1 MKIEKLVVKN
11 IKGLNASVNFDK
23 VNLVY
28 GKNASGKTAIL
39 DSIRLSCLGYH
50 PVLGKT
56 AKGIKLLSSGSDI
69 SATCIFDNKEISTF
83 SIEDN
88 GSGSFTKKHY
98 PAPNIEDLAIQ
109 LDPDLYYAATAQEKR
124 NLIFCTNPSYEKES
138 IRSKIIDK
146 ITKIRQEP
154 SSLELEVIIS
164 INEFINKTFKNNNNL
179 TEAIKEI
186 VNFIKENIQK
196 TQNAKK
202 HTKNIIYD
210 FALNDDDEAK
220 DYPIEYLKNEY
231 QRLKAQLKELEETEI
246 LQNRIAQVISENKIE
261 INRLEELE
269 KQKPNFDKINKL
281 HEDLDKAIVAYDL
294 QLESL
299 NEKLNILIGKE
310 SENAAILDN
319 CKNTPFDEAI
329 DKLPFG
335 QYIFKV
341 EVNKDNDGI
350 GTVVWE
356 CDKFNQLQDDK
367 LSLLYEEIEEVK
379 KEKNKSI
386 LDLKN
391 QINDLEEEK
400 NIYDTKQTKEYL
412 NKKISDLKAEFIGTK
427 QLSAISSSIES
438 IKEQIEQYYTKIQAF
453 EAHKKKIED
462 IEKNQAELKDWEIE
476 GRLLLDC
483 KNTLDNILKETQG
496 EIFTSLLDSLNKFT
510 DAMGIN
516 NYTIVDSEI
525 GYLNNDR
532 FVSYKTFSGSEK
544 CILDCSLT
552 IALAIEGKCK
562 IAIIDELGRFD
573 EERKRNMYLAVKS
586 LISDG
591 LLDQAIFVDV
601 NIPVSVDNINIID
614 VCML

>member
-1 MKIEKLVVKN
+1 MKIEKLVIKN
-11 IKGLNASVNFDK
+11 IKGLNASVSFDT

-50 PVLGKT
+50 PDLGKT
-56 AKGIKLLSSGSDI
+56 SKSIKLLSSGSNI

-98 PAPNIEDLAIQ
+98 PAPNIEDLIIQ
-109 LDPDLYYAATAQEKR
+109 LDPDLYYSATAQEKR
-124 NLIFCTNPSYEKES
+124 NLIFCTNPSYEKDS
-138 IRSKIIDK
+138 IRSKIINT
-146 ITKIRQEP
+146 ITNIRDEP

-164 INEFINKTFKNNNNL
+164 INEFINKAFKNNVNL

-186 VNFIKENIQK
+186 VDFIKENIQK

-202 HTKNIIYD
+202 HTKNVIYD
-210 FALNDDDEAK
+210 FALNDEDEAK

-246 LQNRIAQVISENKIE
+246 LQNRIAQVISEHKIE
-261 INRLEELE
+261 INRLDELQT
-269 KQKPNFDKINKL
+269 QKPNFDKIKTL
-281 HEDLDKAIVAYDL
+281 QVDLDKAVVAYDD
-294 QLESL
+294 QLNSL
-299 NEKLNILIGKE
+299 NDKLNLIIGE
-310 SENAAILDN
+310 QADNLAILDD
-319 CKNTPFDEAI
+319 CKNVSFESAI
-329 DKLPFG
+329 NKLPLG
-335 QYIFKV
+335 QYIIKV
-341 EVNKDNDGI
+341 EVNKDKEDV

-356 CDKFNQLQDDK
+356 CNKFKELEDDK
-367 LSLLYEEIEEVK
+367 LSLLYEEIEAVK
-379 KEKNKSI
+379 TEKNKSI

-391 QINDLEEEK
+391 QIHDLEEEK
-400 NIYDTKQTKEYL
+400 NTYDTKQTKEYL
-412 NKKISDLKAEFIGTK
+412 TKKISDLKAEFIGAK
-427 QLSAISSSIES
+427 QLSVISSSIES
-438 IKEQIEQYYTKIQAF
+438 INEQIDQYCSKIQAF
-453 EAHKKKIED
+453 EAHRKKIQD
-462 IEKNQAELKDWEIE
+462 IEKNQSELKDWEIE
-476 GRLLLDC
+476 SRLLLDC
-483 KNTLDNILKETQG
+483 KKTLDNILKETQG
-496 EIFTSLLDSLNKFT
+496 EIFSSLLNSLNKFT
-510 DAMGIN
+510 DAMGII

-525 GYLNNDR
+525 GYLINDR

-544 CILDCSLT
+544 CILDCALT

-573 EERKRNMYLAVKS
+573 EERKRNMYLAVNS
-586 LISDG
+586 LINDG

-601 NIPVSVDNINIID
+601 NIPISVENINIID